1 MSLGWIASLLER
13 EVDGRSQKALRKR
26 IQDAR
31 FPEITA
37 LENFDFAFNPDID
50 EAKIRELATLKFID
64 QQQIALFLGAPGVG
78 KTHLALAIGVL
89 AVQDK
94 RRVYCTSA
102 KRLGQEIVLAKRR
115 GTLDQLF
122 KRILSSSL
130 WIIDDWG
137 VVTMTREVA
146 EEIFDRMDRRK
157 HSTAM
162 ILTSNRDVSQWSEVF
177 PDPVIANATIGE
189 RDRDARIED
198 IADTQGV
205 TLDQA
210 RQIREL
216 EEELAA
222 TQKKLAQTILECDL
236 LKKIQPNSVF
246 GRKSSGYIETKQ
258 QLARYKGR
266 VK

>member
-1 MSLGWIASLLER
+1 MNAEIVKSLLTELRLVHAATELEGVLASEKKAVSLGWIASLLER

-50 EAKIRELATLKFID
+50 EAKIRELATLKFVD

-102 KRLGQEIVLAKRR
+102 KRLGQDLLLAKRR

-146 EEIFDRMDRRK
+146 EEVFDLMDRRK

-162 ILTSNRDVSQWSEVF
+162 ILTSNRDVSEWAEVF
-177 PDPVIANATIGE
+177 PDPVIANATI
-189 RDRDARIED
+189 DRIFDRARTVLFKGQSYRLKGRIKE
-198 IADTQGV
+198 
-205 TLDQA
+205 
-210 RQIREL
+210 REL
-216 EEELAA
+216 RGVDE
-222 TQKKLAQTILECDL
+222 
-236 LKKIQPNSVF
+236 
-246 GRKSSGYIETKQ
+246 
-258 QLARYKGR
+258 KGITH
-266 VK
+266 